1 MSQAIDT
8 LWTMSGAVFE
18 AASSPVRGRRAE
30 QERLTQWVRRHVH
43 RNGGGVLWV
52 EGPAG
57 AGKSRILA
65 CAGNEAALAGARVLT
80 ISGMAGGRMTP
91 LAPLLDALTIEPGD
105 VAHGPS
111 AGADQEDTSY
121 WLLRKVA
128 DRLRELTRERPVVL
142 LVDDVHDCDDLT
154 LLAVR
159 TLTVRLA
166 GLPLLWVLASRTHA
180 DAPAVRAL
188 RRDLFTRQA
197 TQLELSPLAPDA
209 IRQMTQDLLGPQAAL
224 VAPLL
229 CYLDGLPGTVRQ
241 LCAHL
246 QEVFPVAPCPPADA
260 GDVQEVVTWLV
271 TRRLDQLSEDAR
283 ELVLIASALGDTF
296 TVQHLSQ
303 LLGRSEPAL
312 LAPLR
317 EVLAAQLLRAGDDHL
332 SFPHAP
338 LREAVAATLPRPIRL
353 SVRRRS
359 VEVRARAG
367 VPTVSLA
374 AELIDIA
381 EPGDAWA
388 GRILR
393 QAAQDLAFAA
403 PGTAARYLRRAMEI
417 TTALCPE
424 RQRLSVELIPL
435 LWQAGEI
442 TEARDLARDVV
453 QAPPDAVTHAR
464 ACLELARMDSQFA
477 VQQPDA
483 HVRHVHRR
491 RDVPVPV
498 KDQLL
503 SMTLLNR
510 LLTGDA
516 EEACGAV
523 ADALMR
529 TRGVHPVS
537 ELAHR
542 TMQSISA
549 VHRHHWADAIK
560 HSDAAAASLAQLDPG
575 CAASL
580 PEVALATSWR
590 ASLLSVTGDDRGAL
604 NLVEAAAEEAEQR
617 GRRAFLP
624 LWRTTR
630 ARLLLDTGQ
639 LAAAARELAA
649 AEDVAAATGLPFTG
663 EPAAWCSRARVA
675 FHLGDDAGVEACA
688 ARAEEYLASTEPQQR
703 RIGAWITV
711 VTAAYRDAELTAR
724 PLLAAK
730 AHLTRGYLHATGI
743 DPGDAVLL
751 VRAALASGQREV
763 AAAVVEFAEHRAQH
777 NARFPLFEVT
787 ARHAR
792 GLLDGDRSSLMDTA
806 ERYGNA
812 RPLLSSQA
820 WEDAGVLM
828 TSADPSEARA
838 CFERALEGYEG
849 CGAERDSRRARSR
862 LRKLGVKPTA
872 AGGAPDAGWRGLTPS
887 ELGVV
892 RLIAHGA
899 TNRQAAERLFLSPH
913 TVNTHVRHAFEKL
926 GVRSRVQLARLYLR
940 EVDEAAEV
948 SS

>member
-8 LWTMSGAVFE
+8 QWTMSGAVAE
-18 AASSPVRGRRAE
+18 AASPVRGRKAE

-65 CAGNEAALAGARVLT
+65 CAGSEAALAGAQVLT
-80 ISGMAGGRMTP
+80 GVAMARGGMTP
-91 LAPLLDALTIEPGD
+91 LAPLLDALTVEPDDLAREVG
-105 VAHGPS
+105 
-111 AGADQEDTSY
+111 AGAEREDTAY

-142 LVDDVHDCDDLT
+142 LLDDVHDCDDLT
-154 LLAVR
+154 LLAIR
-159 TLTVRLA
+159 TLTVQLA
-166 GLPLLWVLASRTHA
+166 GLPLLWVLTSRTLP
-180 DAPAVRAL
+180 DAPAVRVL

-197 TQLELSPLAPDA
+197 TQLELGPLAPDA
-209 IRQMTQDLLGPQAAL
+209 VRQMTHDLLGPHATAA
-224 VAPLL
+224 APFLR
-229 CYLDGLPGTVRQ
+229 YLDGLPGTVRQ

-246 QEVFPVAPCPPADA
+246 QEVSPAERGPSA
-260 GDVQEVVTWLV
+260 GTDVQEVVTWLV

-303 LLGRSEPAL
+303 LLDRPEPAL
-312 LAPLR
+312 LAPVR
-317 EVLAAQLLRAGDDHL
+317 EVLAAQLLRAGDDRL
-332 SFPHAP
+332 SFPHSA
-338 LREAVAATLPRPIRL
+338 LREAVAATLPRPLRL

-359 VEVRARAG
+359 VEVRVRAG
-367 VPTVSLA
+367 VPAVSLA

-381 EPGDAWA
+381 EPGDASA

-393 QAAQDLAFAA
+393 KAAQELAFVA
-403 PGTAARYLRRAMEI
+403 PATAARYLRRAMEI
-417 TTALCPE
+417 TMGLCPE
-424 RQRLSVELIPL
+424 RQRLSVELVPL
-435 LWQAGEI
+435 LWQTGEI
-442 TEARDLARDVV
+442 AEAHDLARGIV
-453 QAPPDAVTHAR
+453 QAPPDSVTHAR
-464 ACLELARMDSQFA
+464 ACLELARMGSQFHL
-477 VQQPDA
+477 QQPEA

-491 RDVPVPV
+491 RDVPVSV

-516 EEACGAV
+516 EEAGGAV

-529 TRGVHPVS
+529 TRGVHPVA
-537 ELAHR
+537 ELTHR
-542 TMQSISA
+542 TLQSISA
-549 VHRHHWADAIK
+549 VHRHHWADAVK
-560 HSDAAAASLAQLDPG
+560 HSDAATAGVAHLDPG
-575 CAASL
+575 RAAGL

-590 ASLLSVTGDDRGAL
+590 ASLLSGTGDDRGAL
-604 NLVEAAAEEAEQR
+604 DLVEAAAEEAEQH
-617 GRRAFLP
+617 GRRALVP
-624 LWRTTR
+624 LWRSTR

-639 LAAAARELAA
+639 LALVARELAA
-649 AEDVAAATGLPFTG
+649 VEDAVAATGMSFTG
-663 EPAAWCSRARVA
+663 EPAVLCTRARTA
-675 FHLGDDAGVEACA
+675 FHLGDDAGIDACA
-688 ARAEEYLASTEPQQR
+688 ARAEELLSSTEPQR
-703 RIGAWITV
+703 LRVGAWLAVI
-711 VTAAYRDAELTAR
+711 TAAYRDTELSEHQLRLAR
-724 PLLAAK
+724 AYLL
-730 AHLTRGYLHATGI
+730 RGYDHAAAI
-743 DPGDAVLL
+743 DPGDVIMF
-751 VRAALASGQREV
+751 VRAALASGQREI
-763 AAAVVEFAEHRAQH
+763 ALSVVEFAEQRAQR
-777 NARFPLFEVT
+777 NACYPLFEAT

-792 GLLDGDRSSLMDTA
+792 GLVDGDQNGLMEAA

-812 RPLLSSQA
+812 RPLLRSQA
-820 WEDAGVLM
+820 WEDAGTLL
-828 TSADPSEARA
+828 TSDPSKARS
-838 CFERALEGYEG
+838 CFERALEEYEA

-862 LRKLGVKPTA
+862 LRKLGIKPTA

-926 GVRSRVQLARLYLR
+926 GIRSRVQLARLYLR
-940 EVDEAAEV
+940 EVDQPADL
-948 SS
+948 S